1 MLTTIKAKQKPY
13 IYVRRCY
20 VHIYNN
26 IRDMNGTATKK
37 PISGKNFLLT
47 YNDPEDVIGMHIDL
61 AEHLTNTFEED
72 LDFIAVG
79 KETAPTTGTIH
90 YHAILLLKNR
100 LFTRNNAVFDYK
112 SIHPNYQTIRNNI
125 RKTYLYVI
133 KGGNYTQSDLKRFE
147 LEDEKKGRER
157 REKNK
162 LLMNG
167 DILKAYE
174 EGEIGPIEFIRA
186 QKIRSIKIQIEPTM
200 IKRDAPLVI
209 WFYGKTGTGKTRK
222 TMEIAEELNLKTWMS
237 SDSLKWFDGYCNQ
250 ELAIIDDLRKEILP
264 NWAFLLRLLDRYA
277 LIVQIKGGFTRWNPK
292 IIIITSPVE
301 PHECFSW
308 YNRQGEQQ
316 AWDSEEQLE
325 RRLTWEGAVQ
335 IYEFPLSL
343 GDQEALEETIE
354 MWKVKEGRSN

>member
-1 MLTTIKAKQKPY
+1 
-13 IYVRRCY
+13 VRRCY

-26 IRDMNGTATKK
+26 IQDMNSNATKK

-47 YNDPEDVIGMHIDL
+47 YNDPENTIDTPTNL
-61 AEHLTNTFEED
+61 AEHLTNSFAEN

-79 KETAPTTGTIH
+79 RETAPTTGTIH

-112 SIHPNYQTIRNNI
+112 SIHPNYQTIRNNV

-162 LLMNG
+162 LLMEG
-167 DILKAYE
+167 DIMKAYLD
-174 EGEIGPIEFIRA
+174 GEIGPVELIRA
-186 QKIRSIKIQIEPTM
+186 QKIRAIKLQTEPTM
-200 IKRDAPLVI
+200 IKREAPLVI

-222 TMEIAEELNLKTWMS
+222 TIEIAEELNLKTWMS

-308 YNRQGEQQ
+308 FNRQGEQQ
-316 AWDSEEQLE
+316 AWDSEDQLL
-325 RRLTWEGAVQ
+325 RRLTWEGVEQ
-335 IYEFPLSL
+335 IYEFPLST
-343 GDQEALEETIE
+343 GDEEALEETLE
-354 MWKVKEGRSN
+354 SWKAKQAEND